1 MTVLKLENIAKIYG
15 EGHTQVRAVGGVDLE
30 VQKGEVVLIMGPSG
44 SGKTT
49 LLSIAG
55 GILKPTSGKVFWDG
69 KDITAISEG
78 KLPHL
83 RLGTAGFIFQTFN
96 LLANLTAL
104 ENVSL
109 ALNLNGV
116 KGEPAVSKT
125 IEILKYLGLDR
136 RLHHLPRDLSGG
148 EKQRVS
154 VARALIND
162 PVIVLADEPTANLD
176 SKAGHDVAELLRDVA
191 KKSGKAVVV
200 VSHDQRIRDI
210 ADRVLW
216 LEDGRFKE
224 LAKMATDPTCGM
236 QVEQRVENPH
246 AVVDGKTYYFCS
258 PGCKNEFL
266 QAGNHVDKNPVP

>member
-55 GILKPTSGKVFWDG
+55 GILKPTSGKVLWEG
-69 KDITAISEG
+69 EEITALSEG
-78 KLPHL
+78 RLPRR
-83 RLGTAGFIFQTFN
+83 RLGTIGFIFQTFN
-96 LLANLTAL
+96 LLANLSAL
-104 ENVSL
+104 ENVAL
-109 ALNLNGV
+109 AGGLAGV
-116 KGEPAVSKT
+116 RWGEARKRSQ
-125 IEILKYLGLDR
+125 EILTSLGLQE
-136 RLHHLPRDLSGG
+136 RLIHFPRDLSGG

-162 PVIVLADEPTANLD
+162 PKLILADEPTANLD
-176 SKAGHDVAELLRDVA
+176 SKAGHDVADLLRDVA
-191 KKSGKAVVV
+191 KKRSKAVVV

-216 LEDGRFKE
+216 LEDGKFKE
-224 LAKMATDPTCGM
+224 LAKMVSDPTCGM
-236 QVEQRVENPH
+236 QVEQSPENPH
-246 AVVDGKTYYFCS
+246 LVWEGKTYYFCS
-258 PGCKNEFL
+258 AGCKKEFAE
-266 QAGNHVDKNPVP
+266 QKHV